1 MFPVI
6 GIVGFMSVVVPAAVA
21 YSQLRR
27 SAGQHF
33 DSNGVPIFYSERG
46 RGEPVILVHGFGA
59 QGDTNFRN
67 PGTISAL
74 ARNYRVITMDARGH
88 GLSGKPHDSDRY
100 GMETVDDIRR
110 LMDHLGI
117 ERAHLVGYS
126 MGALLTLKFMTA
138 YPERLIT
145 ASPCGNG
152 WHIDGD
158 PQIEIAERL
167 GADLGAG
174 RGYGALFELIDP
186 LDGPVNPLVRALIH
200 GYFKAS
206 NDAEA
211 LSHMVEGWRDLQVT
225 EEDVKRTTLPSL
237 CVIGENDRFR
247 HGAER
252 LAATKSN
259 HELVLLKNKN
269 HYNAFRRGF
278 IDNLQSFLAKHPA
291 TEVDGQVA
299 VPVETGT

>member
-1 MFPVI
+1 MT
-6 GIVGFMSVVVPAAVA
+6 VVTSSAVA

-46 RGEPVILVHGFGA
+46 RGEPVVLVHGFGA

-67 PGTISAL
+67 PGTVGAL
-74 ARNYRVITMDARGH
+74 ARNYRVINMDARGH
-88 GLSGKPHDSDRY
+88 GLSGKPHERDRY

-110 LMDHLGI
+110 LMDHLEI
-117 ERAHLVGYS
+117 ERAHLIGYS
-126 MGALLTLKFMTA
+126 MGALLALKFMTT

-145 ASPCGNG
+145 VSPCGNG
-152 WHIDGD
+152 WHIESD
-158 PQIEIAERL
+158 PQLEVAERL
-167 GADLGAG
+167 AADLAAG

-186 LDGPVNPLVRALIH
+186 LNKPISLLVRSALQV
-200 GYFKAS
+200 YFRYA

-252 LAATKSN
+252 LAATKPN
-259 HELVLLKNKN
+259 HELVLLKKRN
-269 HYNAFRRGF
+269 HYNAFRREF
-278 IDNLQSFLAKHPA
+278 IDNLQTFLAKHPA
-291 TEVDGQVA
+291 GTVDRQSA
-299 VPVETGT
+299 VPVQTIT